1 MKTQSNTKLFSL
13 RCSGKWLRMMFI
25 CVCLLLLAVPLSAQ
39 VYSTSKQAQSG
50 YISNSAFRVNS
61 RVVTTS
67 VEASAYTP
75 YQSTVYEPFTTI
87 VPSQRAGAG
96 RPDDGAIGDAS
107 ATGNQN
113 DLVIPDGF
121 GNLADPGYATS
132 PIGEPWMLAI
142 FAALLAVFTA
152 IKSKK
157 HKQE

>member
-1 MKTQSNTKLFSL
+1 MKNPHKIL
-13 RCSGKWLRMMFI
+13 FI
-25 CVCLLLLAVPLSAQ
+25 CFLALLNVSSTLAQ
-39 VYSTSKQAQSG
+39 VYSTANQAVR
-50 YISNSAFRVNS
+50 SANHTYRVNTQQIATPS
-61 RVVTTS
+61 
-67 VEASAYTP
+67 YTP

-96 RPDDGAIGDAS
+96 RPDDGAIGDVGA
-107 ATGNQN
+107 AGNGN

-132 PIGEPWMLAI
+132 PVGEPWMLAI